1 MLPSRVCRE
10 ADAACQSVAPKP
22 TARGAGALDAAAAAR
37 VAPGGRIV
45 VACCTSRVSRRQFT
59 ELAHATLGR
68 RFALER
74 DLPPEV
80 DHPVGFPEAD
90 YLKVLVFRERD
101 RA

>member
-1 MLPSRVCRE
+1 MI
-10 ADAACQSVAPKP
+10 D
-22 TARGAGALDAAAAAR
+22 
-37 VAPGGRIV
+37 GGR
-45 VACCTSRVSRRQFT
+45 RQTCDLRTQFV
-59 ELAHATLGR
+59 AHATLGR

-90 YLKVLVFRERD
+90 YLKVLVFRERE

>member
-1 MLPSRVCRE
+1 MLDQVPGVLATYRR
-10 ADAACQSVAPKP
+10 
-22 TARGAGALDAAAAAR
+22 LHAAAAAR

-59 ELAHATLGR
+59 EVAQATLGR